1 MGLFHSPSIIRQ
13 DLTFLLDAAN
23 TKSYS
28 GSGSTW
34 TDISGKGNNGT
45 LTNTGNIAHET
56 GSHLKFNE
64 GNTGGTGYVEMGT
77 VVESADKYTKNIWFR
92 TNAANTNNLMSGT
105 GAVSTVFWTAG
116 TEYRIY
122 AGHGLSYY
130 QVDYNPVGSGTGL
143 RDWHNACVTYGST
156 TLKLYVNG
164 KLEDTA
170 SSSDPS
176 NFTLHIGA
184 YGNAN
189 ELSGD
194 VAYASLY
201 NRTLTDA
208 EVKQNFEALRGR
220 FGI

>member
-64 GNTGGTGYVEMGT
+64 GNTSGTGYVEMGN
-77 VVESADKYTKNIWFR
+77 VIESTDKYTKNIWFR
-92 TNAANTNNLMSGT
+92 TNAANSNNLMSGA
-105 GAVSTVFWTAG
+105 GSGTVFWAAG
-116 TEYRIY
+116 TEYRIS
-122 AGHGLSYY
+122 AGHHSSYY

-143 RDWHNACVTYGST
+143 RD
-156 TLKLYVNG
+156 
-164 KLEDTA
+164 
-170 SSSDPS
+170 
-176 NFTLHIGA
+176 
-184 YGNAN
+184 
-189 ELSGD
+189 
-194 VAYASLY
+194 
-201 NRTLTDA
+201 
-208 EVKQNFEALRGR
+208 
-220 FGI
+220 